1 MVANRRSIG
10 VVLAC
15 LSSMDDGQ
23 EDLIRA
29 VREEAKRASGE
40 DEPRPPR
47 NPHEFTEEAIRKERE
62 RRAAEDE
69 AE

>member
-1 MVANRRSIG
+1 
-10 VVLAC
+10 
-15 LSSMDDGQ
+15 MDDGQ

-29 VREEAKRASGE
+29 VREEAKRARGE